1 MLYNKIL
8 LTKTDQEQAVPI
20 EDYAKTV
27 LEKSEL
33 SNNSV
38 KSIVNAITRLNNINL
53 NNIFTYRSVE
63 EINEKICPRLNALKK
78 KSTDAFRPFIS
89 HSTKSL
95 CHSMG
100 NPLKAA
106 EDVVEYKDKD
116 WIINSLLKI
125 VTLLSYRFAL
135 AALHA
140 VLLGECQY
148 PEISSFVFDE
158 DNSSA
163 SYRKEIAHM
172 ARYYRL
178 HLGSFLAIE
187 FAKELGMYRQ
197 SYNGNNNNNKNNNN
211 RFESVIELYEAG
223 CVDYI
228 FNFVIDSNK
237 REEKLVTPVL
247 MYLNDKDKRTTRRVL
262 GIHIYGDE
270 EIRLWKRWGDPY
282 DRLMDI
288 SGNQSSSSSNIT
300 MEVTP
305 FSNALAV
312 I

>member
-1 MLYNKIL
+1 LI
-8 LTKTDQEQAVPI
+8 KTDQDQAVPI
-20 EDYAKTV
+20 EDYAKMI
-27 LEKSEL
+27 LEQSEL

-38 KSIVNAITRLNNINL
+38 KSIVNAINRLNNINL
-53 NNIFTYRSVE
+53 NNIFTYRSIQ

-78 KSTDAFRPFIS
+78 KSTDAFRPFVS
-89 HSTKSL
+89 YSTKSL

-106 EDVVEYKDKD
+106 EDVVEHKDKD
-116 WIINSLLKI
+116 VIINSLLKI

-135 AALHA
+135 AASHA

-148 PEISSFVFDE
+148 TEISSFVFDE
-158 DNSSA
+158 ENSSA

-197 SYNGNNNNNKNNNN
+197 SYNSNNNNNN

-223 CVDYI
+223 CADYI
-228 FNFVIDSNK
+228 FNFIIDCNK

-247 MYLNDKDKRTTRRVL
+247 MYLDDKKNKRATKRVL

-270 EIRLWKRWGDPY
+270 EIRLWKRWGDRY

-288 SGNQSSSSSNIT
+288 SGSQSSSNIT

>member
-1 MLYNKIL
+1 MLYSKIL
-8 LTKTDQEQAVPI
+8 LSKTDQDCAVPI
-20 EDYAKTV
+20 EDYAKKV
-27 LEKSEL
+27 LEQSEL
-33 SNNSV
+33 SNNSI
-38 KSIVNAITRLNNINL
+38 KSILNAINRLNNINL
-53 NNIFTYRSVE
+53 NNIFTYRSIE

-125 VTLLSYRFAL
+125 VTLLSYQFAL
-135 AALHA
+135 AASHA
-140 VLLGECQY
+140 ALLGECQY
-148 PEISSFVFDE
+148 PDISSFVFDE
-158 DNSSA
+158 KNSSA

-187 FAKELGMYRQ
+187 FAKELSMYRQ
-197 SYNGNNNNNKNNNN
+197 SYNGNNNNNNNN

-223 CVDYI
+223 CADYI
-228 FNFVIDSNK
+228 FNFVIDCNK

-247 MYLNDKDKRTTRRVL
+247 MYLDNKKNKKLTRRVL
-262 GIHIYGDE
+262 GVRIYGDE
-270 EIRLWKRWGDPY
+270 KIRLWKRWGDRY

-288 SGNQSSSSSNIT
+288 SGGQSSSSSSNIT

>member
-1 MLYNKIL
+1 LI
-8 LTKTDQEQAVPI
+8 KTDQDQAVPI
-20 EDYAKTV
+20 EDYAKMIF
-27 LEKSEL
+27 EQSEL

-38 KSIVNAITRLNNINL
+38 KSIVNAINRLNNINL
-53 NNIFTYRSVE
+53 NNIFTYRSIQ

-78 KSTDAFRPFIS
+78 KSTDAFRPFVS
-89 HSTKSL
+89 YSTKSL

-106 EDVVEYKDKD
+106 EDVVEHKDKD
-116 WIINSLLKI
+116 VIINSLLKI

-135 AALHA
+135 AASHA

-148 PEISSFVFDE
+148 TEISSFVFDE
-158 DNSSA
+158 ENSSA

-197 SYNGNNNNNKNNNN
+197 SYNSNNNNNN

-223 CVDYI
+223 CADYI
-228 FNFVIDSNK
+228 FNFIIDCNK

-247 MYLNDKDKRTTRRVL
+247 MYLDDKKNKRATKRVL

-270 EIRLWKRWGDPY
+270 EIRLWKRWGDRY

-288 SGNQSSSSSNIT
+288 SGSQSSSSSSSNIT